1 MTSRATRRPRLTVRL
16 FQVLAVMAASA
27 GLAYGGSAAFAT
39 RVAHFRVRPLA
50 DVFAVLRHAHRADAA
65 LAPPPREPVGGASA
79 TAFAATFP
87 TGDSVYVA
95 TMTSGDICVVDQEPA
110 GPAGATPNDATGL
123 TAIACSHAAEA
134 EQTGTSVLVPASG
147 ASDTRITVL
156 VPDGVQSVVFD
167 DADGTTVTETPVD
180 NVVQYAAPDLASAN
194 FVAPDGQRVSDA
206 APATPSSSSS

>member
-1 MTSRATRRPRLTVRL
+1 M
-16 FQVLAVMAASA
+16 LAVMAAAA

-50 DVFAVLRHAHRADAA
+50 DVFAVLRHAHRAGAA
-65 LAPPPREPVGGASA
+65 SAPTPRESVGGASA

-110 GPAGATPNDATGL
+110 GPAGATPTDTTGL
-123 TAIACSHAAEA
+123 TAIACSHPAEA
-134 EQTGTSVLVPASG
+134 EQTGTSILTPSSG
-147 ASDTRITVL
+147 GSEARITVL

-167 DADGTTVTETPVD
+167 EANGTAISQTPVD
-180 NVVQYAAPDLASAN
+180 NVVQYAAQNLVSAN
-194 FVAPDGQRVSDA
+194 FVAPGGQRVSEA
-206 APATPSSSSS
+206 VPANPSPPLS